1 MSFADRT
8 ISALA
13 LFPLLLLPQAL
24 LAQEEVVPP
33 EDQETLAPEEK
44 LPPAEAGGKK
54 FTPAQGQTEA
64 QAEHV
69 VVPGDTL
76 WDLCGRYLNNPWY
89 WPRVW
94 SYNPEL
100 TNPHWIY
107 PGQKVRFYPGAGELP
122 SEIEAGREFEMPEA
136 VPEEPEEQEIP
147 ENLISMTGKIV
158 QAKAVSA
165 VTLKRTDFISA
176 AELDASGVIH
186 SSPEEKTYLS
196 ERDVVHVE
204 FIDPGLAKVGGQ
216 FSVFRVKNKINHPV
230 TGKFIGYHVAIL
242 GVAEVVSVDEKM
254 STAVIATSVEPIERG
269 DRLIPLLA
277 DLQKNVAPRP
287 NAVDLKGY
295 VVGSQITLTNL
306 GEHHVVF
313 LDQGKEQGVEDG
325 NVFDVVRREDGLFIP
340 GTGKREG
347 AWDPDLPMQV
357 VGRIMVVDAR
367 ENTST
372 GLVMASLKEIKV
384 GDRVMMTI
392 R

>member
-1 MSFADRT
+1 MSFFMRT
-8 ISALA
+8 FSMLLLCLA
-13 LFPLLLLPQAL
+13 LPLPL
-24 LAQEEVVPP
+24 LAQEGEVVPP
-33 EDQETLAPEEK
+33 EDQESLTPEEK
-44 LPPAEAGGKK
+44 LPPAEAEPRK
-54 FTPAQGQTEA
+54 FTPSQGQTEA
-64 QAEHV
+64 QTEHV

-76 WDLCGRYLNNPWY
+76 WDLTGKYLNNPWY

-122 SEIEAGREFEMPEA
+122 SEIEAGREFEMPDA
-136 VPEEPEEQEIP
+136 VAEEPEEQEIP
-147 ENLISMTGKIV
+147 DNLITMTGKIV

-176 AELDASGVIH
+176 EDLDAAGVVH
-186 SSPEEKTYLS
+186 ASPEEKTYLS
-196 ERDVVHVE
+196 ERDVVFLE
-204 FIDPGLAKVGGQ
+204 FADPGQAKVGAQ
-216 FSVFRVKNKINHPV
+216 FSVFRVRKKIDHPV
-230 TGKFIGYHVAIL
+230 TGKFIGYHIAIL

-269 DRLIPLLA
+269 DRVIPLIA

-295 VVGSQITLTNL
+295 VVGSQIALTNL

-367 ENTST
+367 EKTST